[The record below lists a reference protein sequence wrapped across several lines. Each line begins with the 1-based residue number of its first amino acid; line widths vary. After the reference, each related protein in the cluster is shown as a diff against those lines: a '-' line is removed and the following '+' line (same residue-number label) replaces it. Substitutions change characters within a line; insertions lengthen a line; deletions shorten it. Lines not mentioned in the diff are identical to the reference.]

1 MKKKPPADQWSFSAM
16 KTPLIMLIYLLFI
29 ALLCNMA
36 SITKIHL
43 QNLVMIDRSSFIRN
57 LTHNSKPHS
66 NDPLE
71 KKSLPSPNFRLL
83 IGILTL
89 PDQYR
94 RRDLL
99 RLVYGVQSPVG
110 AQVDVMFVFCNLTK
124 EDQKVLVA
132 LEIMR
137 YSDIIILNCA
147 ENMNGGKT
155 YTYFSSLPEILGYKY
170 DYVMKADDDIYFRLD
185 RLVESLGPLPRVD
198 MYYGFV
204 IPCRAVDPNGH
215 YMAGMGYILSWDL
228 VDWIRT
234 ADIARNR
241 SVGTEDRLVGEWL
254 KQGGR
259 GKNRYNVKPAMYN
272 YPGDDPADVCSHDFV
287 PETIAVHHLK
297 DQVRW
302 IKTLQYF
309 NVTDQLKPSKFYH
322 IP

>member
-1 MKKKPPADQWSFSAM
+1 MRKKPQVEWSFSAN
-16 KTPLIMLIYLLFI
+16 KTPLMFIFLLFM
-29 ALLCNMA
+29 ALLCNIA
-36 SITKIHL
+36 SIAKIHL
-43 QNLVMIDRSSFIRN
+43 QNLVTIDGSSFLSN
-57 LTHNSKPHS
+57 LTHNSMSHS
-66 NDPLE
+66 STALE
-71 KKSLPSPNFRLL
+71 EKSSPPPDVRLF

-99 RLVYGVQSPVG
+99 RLVYGVQSPVR
-110 AQVDVMFVFCNLTK
+110 AQVEVMFIFCNLTK

-137 YSDIIILNCA
+137 YNDIIILNCT
-147 ENMNGGKT
+147 ENMNNGKT
-155 YTYFSSLPEILGYKY
+155 YIYFSSLPEILADKY

-185 RLVESLGPLPRVD
+185 RLVESLRPLPRVD

-204 IPCRAVDPNGH
+204 IPCRAMDPNGH

-234 ADIARNR
+234 SNIARNH

-254 KQGGR
+254 RQGGR

-272 YPGDDPADVCSHDFV
+272 YPRGDPADVCSHDFV

-309 NVTDQLKPSKFYH
+309 NVTQQLKPSKLYH

>member
-1 MKKKPPADQWSFSAM
+1 MFI
-16 KTPLIMLIYLLFI
+16 LLLFM
-29 ALLCNMA
+29 ALLCNIA

-43 QNLVMIDRSSFIRN
+43 QNLVMIDGSSFLSN
-57 LTHNSKPHS
+57 LTHNSMSHS
-66 NDPLE
+66 STALE
-71 KKSLPSPNFRLL
+71 EKSSPPPDVRLF

-99 RLVYGVQSPVG
+99 RLVYGVQSPVR
-110 AQVDVMFVFCNLTK
+110 AQVEVMFIFCNLTK

-137 YSDIIILNCA
+137 YNDIIILNCT
-147 ENMNGGKT
+147 ENMNNGKT
-155 YTYFSSLPEILGYKY
+155 YIYFSSLPEILADKY
-170 DYVMKADDDIYFRLD
+170 DYVMKADDDIYFRT
-185 RLVESLGPLPRVD
+185 S
-198 MYYGFV
+198 
-204 IPCRAVDPNGH
+204 N
-215 YMAGMGYILSWDL
+215 
-228 VDWIRT
+228 
-234 ADIARNR
+234 IARNH

-254 KQGGR
+254 RQGGR

-272 YPGDDPADVCSHDFV
+272 YPRGDPADVCSHDFV

-309 NVTDQLKPSKFYH
+309 NVTQQLKPSKLYH
-322 IP
+322 IH